1 MEACGRPPFLF
12 ILDKEDEVNEL
23 IDQLNQFKIDIL
35 RYKEDYQSQQ
45 TTEKILNLLKSD
57 SKNAQFMKQLINEDD
72 TNKSVTNDNKDNQ
85 INEDFNTSKIDNKN
99 SQNNG

>member
-12 ILDKEDEVNEL
+12 ILD
-23 IDQLNQFKIDIL
+23 
-35 RYKEDYQSQQ
+35 KEDYQSQQ